1 MGRLAHVD
9 SYYAASAHP
18 APDRPA
24 LAGSISCD
32 VCVVGGG
39 IAGCSAALH
48 LAERGYDVVLL
59 EEQRIGWGSS
69 GRSGAQAI
77 HGVAAGQANWGK
89 MDKVIAMINDARRQG
104 MKITADMYTYPA
116 GATGLDASM
125 PPWVEDGGYEA
136 MFKGAHPRIP
146 VSSAIFR
153 LHRKLKK
160 KGPLRLNEIRLL
172 LRMPEH

>member
-1 MGRLAHVD
+1 MGSLAHID

-77 HGVAAGQANWGK
+77 HGVAAGQAKLERLIEIG
-89 MDKVIAMINDARRQG
+89 R
-104 MKITADMYTYPA
+104 
-116 GATGLDASM
+116 
-125 PPWVEDGGYEA
+125 
-136 MFKGAHPRIP
+136 AH
-146 VSSAIFR
+146 V
-153 LHRKLKK
+153 
-160 KGPLRLNEIRLL
+160 
-172 LRMPEH
+172 